1 MSQWLTRHR
10 NGWSPLLTDHTLPTS
25 QLYIYKLWAV
35 KNERF
40 SFVRVSFFAVAVD
53 QVRCDR
59 SVCGA
64 KMATRRGWSY
74 HKVTLT
80 LSSILTWSYIMICI
94 VPYCL
99 DRLKLSVDQHHLQSQ
114 CDTHKLTWLVEMNVS
129 FCLSVSLKVPQS
141 LLPAVESRY
150 KLFLMLLL

>member
-1 MSQWLTRHR
+1 M
-10 NGWSPLLTDHTLPTS
+10 
-25 QLYIYKLWAV
+25 AV

-40 SFVRVSFFAVAVD
+40 SLIRSSLFAVAVD

-64 KMATRRGWSY
+64 KMATRRGWRY
-74 HKVTLT
+74 HKVTLA
-80 LSSILTWSYIMICI
+80 LSSILTWSYIMICV

-99 DRLKLSVDQHHLQSQ
+99 DRSKLSVDQNHLQSQ

-129 FCLSVSLKVPQS
+129 FCLSVSLKAPQS
-141 LLPAVESRY
+141 LLPVVESRY
-150 KLFLMLLL
+150 KLFLMLLLWPATAT